1 MATALN
7 LKVIAEGVE
16 TAEQQAFLLAQ
27 NCTVVQ
33 GFRFGRPLSE
43 KSFLDELPEEV
54 RKTRIVVL

>member
-7 LKVIAEGVE
+7 LRVVAEGVE

-33 GFRFGRPLSE
+33 GFRFGKPMTEQR
-43 KSFLDELPEEV
+43 FMDELPKEM
-54 RKTRIVVL
+54 RKTRFVIL

>member
-7 LKVIAEGVE
+7 LRVVAEGVE

-33 GFRFGRPLSE
+33 GFRFGKPMTEQR
-43 KSFLDELPEEV
+43 FIDELPKEV
-54 RKTRIVVL
+54 RKTRFVIL